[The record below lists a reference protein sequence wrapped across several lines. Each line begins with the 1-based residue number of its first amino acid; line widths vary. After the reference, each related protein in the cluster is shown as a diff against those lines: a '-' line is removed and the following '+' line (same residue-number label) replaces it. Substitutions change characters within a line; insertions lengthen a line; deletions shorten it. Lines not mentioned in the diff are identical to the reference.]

1 MLYIYNYYS
10 NNTSS
15 FYCHFN
21 SNMSE
26 CSTWE
31 TPASRP
37 RRHITEST
45 KQTKRRLS
53 LDRLK
58 RKRARPTG
66 EDQAEQVNTNPDDT
80 VGVCEDDTNNI
91 PTGPLA
97 KQRRQNVCVS

>member
-1 MLYIYNYYS
+1 
-10 NNTSS
+10 
-15 FYCHFN
+15 
-21 SNMSE
+21 MSE

-45 KQTKRRLS
+45 KQTRRRLA

-58 RKRARPTG
+58 IKRARPTG

-91 PTGPLA
+91 PTSSDDSDFSEEDVCPGPLA